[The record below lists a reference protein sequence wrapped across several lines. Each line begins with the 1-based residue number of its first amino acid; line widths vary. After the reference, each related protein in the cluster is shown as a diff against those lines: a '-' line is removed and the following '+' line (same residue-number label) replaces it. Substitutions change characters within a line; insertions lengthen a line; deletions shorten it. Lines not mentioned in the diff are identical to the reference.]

1 CSKHIRKILEDT
13 MSWFHSYYA
22 LSCIDSGLC
31 RAVIAYEDGVS
42 GVGVFYTIPRLS
54 IGVIYYVAVLSKFRG
69 RGTGKAIVVTIEELL
84 SYEGVDVFMAT
95 TRSSNLASR
104 NMLRDLGY
112 IEVMLSNLA
121 NEVEDLITMMTCGYE
136 DDVLYVKL
144 NSMNLNEFFR
154 IIAHPGSIN
163 VIEDTWRKVCYGPW
177 AKLRKH

>member
-1 CSKHIRKILEDT
+1 

-31 RAVIAYEDGVS
+31 RAVIAYDDGVS
-42 GVGVFYTIPRLS
+42 GVGVFYIVPRLN
-54 IGVIYYVAVLSKFRG
+54 IGVIYYVAVLPKSRG
-69 RGTGKAIVVTIEELL
+69 RGIGKAIVATIEELL
-84 SYEGVDVFMAT
+84 SYEGIDVFVAT
-95 TRSSNLASR
+95 TRGSNLASR

-121 NEVEDLITMMTCGYE
+121 SDVEDLITMMTCGYE

-144 NSMNLNEFFR
+144 SSMNLSEFFS
-154 IIAHPGSIN
+154 IITRPSSIN

-177 AKLRKH
+177 AKLRRR